1 LQMGHYDAAIDTF
14 RKSVT
19 ANPEL
24 SISWNNLTAA
34 YLGAGRDMEARQT
47 FAEVRRL
54 IRTNQDLPESPDD
67 QLLLIRVKLELM
79 RRGRFPYGVSG
90 YKSPPFM
97 KALESFQRDENL
109 PITGMADEA
118 TLARLGVMMPAEGT
132 SSR

>member
-1 LQMGHYDAAIDTF
+1 MGHYDAAIDTF
-14 RKSVT
+14 RKSIA
-19 ANPEL
+19 ANPKL

-34 YLGAGRDMEARQT
+34 YLGAGRDLEARQT

-54 IRTNQDLPESPDD
+54 IRTTKYLPASPDD

-79 RRGRFPYGVSG
+79 RRGRWPYGAEGS
-90 YKSPPFM
+90 KSPPFI

-132 SSR
+132 SSK